1 MSTAD
6 GLILAIANAIS
17 HDVYY
22 KMIDPKAETAKRLLV
37 ARVLLVVIGFAGATI
52 AAMEIQ
58 GILGSVIWA
67 FDFAMSG
74 LFFPLVLG
82 VWWKRANKEGAIA
95 GMALGLASGMGYLVW
110 VRNGGS
116 GFLGITQLTFGIFGS
131 AVSLVAM
138 VVVSLMTSA
147 PNAAT
152 QKMVDNVRVPSGT
165 NQAPIA
171 QKPAENRS
179 ITSAAVSNAS
189 SVPEI
194 DLAEDMIDVTP
205 RSMDTNPE
213 EAFSSRGAPE
223 LKPPVNDMINSA
235 AELRPSL
242 SNFGPREMTSE
253 KALENRIADIEIRSN
268 NDIDETDTI
277 SKINNDAIEAF
288 TSNDVSLQQAVDLS
302 A

>member
-1 MSTAD
+1 
-6 GLILAIANAIS
+6 
-17 HDVYY
+17 
-22 KMIDPKAETAKRLLV
+22 
-37 ARVLLVVIGFAGATI
+37 
-52 AAMEIQ
+52 
-58 GILGSVIWA
+58 
-67 FDFAMSG
+67 
-74 LFFPLVLG
+74 
-82 VWWKRANKEGAIA
+82 
-95 GMALGLASGMGYLVW
+95 
-110 VRNGGS
+110 
-116 GFLGITQLTFGIFGS
+116 
-131 AVSLVAM
+131 
-138 VVVSLMTSA
+138 
-147 PNAAT
+147 
-152 QKMVDNVRVPSGT
+152 MVDSILT
-165 NQAPIA
+165 SQAPIA

-235 AELRPSL
+235 SELRPSL
-242 SNFGPREMTSE
+242 SNFGPQEMTSE
-253 KALENRIADIEIRSN
+253 RALENRIADIEIRSN

>member
-1 MSTAD
+1 MNCD
-6 GLILAIANAIS
+6 IVFN
-17 HDVYY
+17 
-22 KMIDPKAETAKRLLV
+22 MIDS
-37 ARVLLVVIGFAGATI
+37 
-52 AAMEIQ
+52 
-58 GILGSVIWA
+58 IL
-67 FDFAMSG
+67 
-74 LFFPLVLG
+74 
-82 VWWKRANKEGAIA
+82 
-95 GMALGLASGMGYLVW
+95 
-110 VRNGGS
+110 
-116 GFLGITQLTFGIFGS
+116 
-131 AVSLVAM
+131 
-138 VVVSLMTSA
+138 
-147 PNAAT
+147 
-152 QKMVDNVRVPSGT
+152 T

-223 LKPPVNDMINSA
+223 LKPPVNNMIDSA
-235 AELRPSL
+235 SELRPSL